1 MRGLPVIG
9 PTHPGHGTGAPG
21 ASGAVSP
28 ADAHPLSVEVRTA
41 RPAHAGSPKGG
52 LLGIHMIKHEI
63 QRSAEQLGRT
73 VRQALADF
81 SQETGM
87 QANISIEWI
96 TAQSLNETRPE
107 QFVGRIRVEVAGMS
121 VEA

>member
-1 MRGLPVIG
+1 
-9 PTHPGHGTGAPG
+9 
-21 ASGAVSP
+21 
-28 ADAHPLSVEVRTA
+28 
-41 RPAHAGSPKGG
+41 
-52 LLGIHMIKHEI
+52 MIKHEI

-96 TAQSLNETRPE
+96 TSQSLNETRPE
-107 QFVGRIRVEVAGMS
+107 QLVGRIRVDVAGMS
-121 VEA
+121 VDA

>member
-1 MRGLPVIG
+1 
-9 PTHPGHGTGAPG
+9 
-21 ASGAVSP
+21 
-28 ADAHPLSVEVRTA
+28 
-41 RPAHAGSPKGG
+41 
-52 LLGIHMIKHEI
+52 MIKHEI

-87 QANISIEWI
+87 QANISIEWM

-107 QFVGRIRVEVAGMS
+107 QFVGRIRVEVAGML
-121 VEA
+121 VDA

>member
-1 MRGLPVIG
+1 
-9 PTHPGHGTGAPG
+9 
-21 ASGAVSP
+21 
-28 ADAHPLSVEVRTA
+28 
-41 RPAHAGSPKGG
+41 
-52 LLGIHMIKHEI
+52 MIKHEI
-63 QRSAEQLGRT
+63 QRSAEQLCRT

-107 QFVGRIRVEVAGMS
+107 QFVGRIRVDVAGMS